1 MINILSKEALFAV
14 NNSGKVIIVSK
25 ITYEPQKTEDGDDFF
40 SKVGVVNKKVDI
52 YSNEPCDKWISSSTK
67 KQTVDFSN
75 IPESIVDTITQAIEA
90 TKNFDKNQ
98 NYEKAEFTDEQEAEI
113 MEDLQK
119 NIAQFNDKL
128 KKLSITGDGLDILTF
143 SKRYMFK
150 KHVLIKGERG
160 TSKTFSLDKFLN
172 DNELTTIFMTAHEG
186 VESQDMVGY
195 YTKDATG
202 GLVWLDGTLTQ
213 AFRLAQK
220 QKVVLF
226 IDEMLRIPAREL
238 NVLIGSISP
247 SSKGTFK
254 LRTNRIVNISDGIGE
269 TEILEVPQENLWV
282 AATTNV
288 GAKYNVDEID
298 HALSDRF
305 RVYEKTL
312 TPFETRQIITF
323 WLDMRGFDSKWVDRF
338 VNLEEKIRALFNSGE
353 IENIINIR
361 HISELIQYAETESD
375 FISYAVDLLPNLC
388 GVDMNGQIE
397 KTEKELILKLIK
409 NTLK

>member
-25 ITYEPQKTEDGDDFF
+25 ITYEPQKTEDEDDFF

-52 YSNEPCDKWISSSTK
+52 YSSEPCDKWISSSTK
-67 KQTVDFSN
+67 KQTVDLSN

-90 TKNFDKNQ
+90 TKNFDKNS
-98 NYEKAEFTDEQEAEI
+98 NYEKGSFTDEQETEI
-113 MEDLQK
+113 KEDLQK

-254 LRTNRIVNISDGIGE
+254 LRTNRITNINDGIGE
-269 TEILEVPQENLWV
+269 TEMLEVPQENLWV

-312 TPFETRQIITF
+312 TPYETRQIITF

-388 GVDMNGQIE
+388 SVDMNGQIE

>member
-25 ITYEPQKTEDGDDFF
+25 ITYEPQKTEDEDDFF

-90 TKNFDKNQ
+90 TKNFDKNS
-98 NYEKAEFTDEQEAEI
+98 NYEKTEFSDEQHAEI
-113 MEDLQK
+113 TEDLQK

-238 NVLIGSISP
+238 NVLVGSISP

-269 TEILEVPQENLWV
+269 TEILEIPQENLWV

-312 TPFETRQIITF
+312 TPYETRQIITF
-323 WLDMRGFDSKWVDRF
+323 WLDMRGFDSKWVDKF

-361 HISELIQYAETESD
+361 HISELIQYAETEGD

-388 GVDMNGQIE
+388 GVDMNGQMD

>member
-25 ITYEPQKTEDGDDFF
+25 ITYEPQKTEDEDDFF

-52 YSNEPCDKWISSSTK
+52 YSNEPCDNWISSSTK

-75 IPESIVDTITQAIEA
+75 IPESIVDTITQAIES
-90 TKNFDKNQ
+90 TKNFDKNS
-98 NYEKAEFTDEQEAEI
+98 NYEKGSFTDEQEAEI
-113 MEDLQK
+113 KEDLQK

-128 KKLSITGDGLDILTF
+128 KKLSIIRDGLDILTF
-143 SKRYMFK
+143 YKRYMFK

-269 TEILEVPQENLWV
+269 TAILEVPQENLWV

-323 WLDMRGFDSKWVDRF
+323 WLDMRGFDSKWVEKF

>member
-14 NNSGKVIIVSK
+14 SNSGKVIIVSK
-25 ITYEPQKTEDGDDFF
+25 ITYEPQKTEDEDDFF

-75 IPESIVDTITQAIEA
+75 MPESIVDTITQAIES
-90 TKNFDKNQ
+90 TKNFDKNS
-98 NYEKAEFTDEQEAEI
+98 NYEKGSFTDEQEAEI

-128 KKLSITGDGLDILTF
+128 KKLHITGDGLDILTF

-323 WLDMRGFDSKWVDRF
+323 WLDMRGFDSKWVDKF

-361 HISELIQYAETESD
+361 HISELIQYAETEGD

>member
-14 NNSGKVIIVSK
+14 DNSGKVIIVSK
-25 ITYEPQKTEDGDDFF
+25 ITYEPQKTEDEDDFF

-52 YSNEPCDKWISSSTK
+52 YSNEPCDKWLSSSTK

-90 TKNFDKNQ
+90 TKNFDKNS
-98 NYEKAEFTDEQEAEI
+98 NYEKAEFSYEQHAE
-113 MEDLQK
+113 MKVDLDK
-119 NIAQFNDKL
+119 NIIQFNEKL

-269 TEILEVPQENLWV
+269 TEILEIPQENLWV

-323 WLDMRGFDSKWVDRF
+323 WLDMRGFDSKWVDKF

>member
-14 NNSGKVIIVSK
+14 SNSGKVIIVSK
-25 ITYEPQKTEDGDDFF
+25 ITYEPQKTEDEDDFF
-40 SKVGVVNKKVDI
+40 SKVGVINKKVDI

-90 TKNFDKNQ
+90 TKNFDKNS
-98 NYEKAEFTDEQEAEI
+98 NYEKAELTIDQEAEVK
-113 MEDLQK
+113 EDLQK

-128 KKLSITGDGLDILTF
+128 KKLSINGDGLDILTF

-226 IDEMLRIPAREL
+226 IDEILRIPAREL

-247 SSKGTFK
+247 SSNGTFK

-323 WLDMRGFDSKWVDRF
+323 WLDMRGFDSKWIDKF

>member
-25 ITYEPQKTEDGDDFF
+25 ITYEPQKTEDEDDFF

-52 YSNEPCDKWISSSTK
+52 YSNEPCDKWLSSSTK

-75 IPESIVDTITQAIEA
+75 IPESIFDTITQAIEA
-90 TKNFDKNQ
+90 TKNFDKNS
-98 NYEKAEFTDEQEAEI
+98 NYEKGSFTDEQEAEI
-113 MEDLQK
+113 TEDLQK

-312 TPFETRQIITF
+312 TPYETRQIITF
-323 WLDMRGFDSKWVDRF
+323 WLDMRGFDSKWVEKF

>member
-14 NNSGKVIIVSK
+14 DNSGKVIIVSK
-25 ITYEPQKTEDGDDFF
+25 ITYEPQKTEDEDDFF

-52 YSNEPCDKWISSSTK
+52 YSNEPCDKWLSSSTK

-90 TKNFDKNQ
+90 TKNFDKNS
-98 NYEKAEFTDEQEAEI
+98 NYEKAEFSYEQHAE
-113 MEDLQK
+113 MKVDLDK
-119 NIAQFNDKL
+119 NIIQFNEKL

-238 NVLIGSISP
+238 NVLVGSISP

-312 TPFETRQIITF
+312 TPYETRQIITF
-323 WLDMRGFDSKWVDRF
+323 WLDMRGFDSKWVERF

-361 HISELIQYAETESD
+361 HISELIQYAETEGD

>member
-25 ITYEPQKTEDGDDFF
+25 ITYEPQKTEDEDDFF
-40 SKVGVVNKKVDI
+40 SKVGVVNKKVEI

-90 TKNFDKNQ
+90 TKNFDKNS
-98 NYEKAEFTDEQEAEI
+98 NYEKCSFSDEQHAEI
-113 MEDLQK
+113 KEDLDK
-119 NIAQFNDKL
+119 NIIQFNEKL

-150 KHVLIKGERG
+150 KHALIKGERG
-160 TSKTFSLDKFLN
+160 VGKTFSLDKFCE
-172 DNELTTIFMTAHEG
+172 DNGFRTVFMSGHEG
-186 VESQDMVGY
+186 IESQDMVGY

-312 TPFETRQIITF
+312 TPYETRQIITF
-323 WLDMRGFDSKWVDRF
+323 WLDMRGFDSKWVEKF

>member
-14 NNSGKVIIVSK
+14 SNSGKVIIVSK
-25 ITYEPQKTEDGDDFF
+25 ITYEPKKTEDEDDFF

-52 YSNEPCDKWISSSTK
+52 YSSEPCDKWISSSTK

-90 TKNFDKNQ
+90 TKNFDKNS
-98 NYEKAEFTDEQEAEI
+98 NYEKGSFTDEQEADI

-160 TSKTFSLDKFLN
+160 TSKTFSIDKFLN
-172 DNELTTIFMTAHEG
+172 DNELHTIFMTAHEG
-186 VESQDMVGY
+186 IESQDMVGY

-269 TEILEVPQENLWV
+269 TEMLEVPQENLWV

-312 TPFETRQIITF
+312 TPYETRQIITF

>member
-14 NNSGKVIIVSK
+14 SNSGKVIIVSK
-25 ITYEPQKTEDGDDFF
+25 ITYEPQKTEDEDDFF

-90 TKNFDKNQ
+90 TKNFDKNS
-98 NYEKAEFTDEQEAEI
+98 NYEKGSFTDEQEAEI
-113 MEDLQK
+113 IEDLQK

-128 KKLSITGDGLDILTF
+128 KKLYITGDGLDILTF

-150 KHVLIKGERG
+150 KHILIKGERG

-312 TPFETRQIITF
+312 TPYETRQIITF
-323 WLDMRGFDSKWVDRF
+323 WLDMRGFDSKWVDKF

-361 HISELIQYAETESD
+361 HISELIQYAETEGD

-388 GVDMNGQIE
+388 GVDMNGQID

>member
-25 ITYEPQKTEDGDDFF
+25 ITYEPQKTEDEDDFF

-52 YSNEPCDKWISSSTK
+52 YSNEPCDKWLSSSTK

-75 IPESIVDTITQAIEA
+75 IPESIVDTITKAIES
-90 TKNFDKNQ
+90 TKNFDKNS
-98 NYEKAEFTDEQEAEI
+98 NYEKAELTIDQEAEI
-113 MEDLQK
+113 KEDLQK

-128 KKLSITGDGLDILTF
+128 KKLSINEDGLGILTF

-323 WLDMRGFDSKWVDRF
+323 WLDMRGFDSKWVDKF

-361 HISELIQYAETESD
+361 HISELIQYAETEGD

-388 GVDMNGQIE
+388 GVDMNGQID

>member
-25 ITYEPQKTEDGDDFF
+25 ITYEPQKTEDEDDFF

-52 YSNEPCDKWISSSTK
+52 YSNEQCDKWLSSSTK
-67 KQTVDFSN
+67 KQTVDLSN

-90 TKNFDKNQ
+90 TKNFDKNS
-98 NYEKAEFTDEQEAEI
+98 NYERVEFTDEQDLEI
-113 MEDLQK
+113 REDLEK

-202 GLVWLDGTLTQ
+202 GLVWLD
-213 AFRLAQK
+213 
-220 QKVVLF
+220 
-226 IDEMLRIPAREL
+226 D
-238 NVLIGSISP
+238 
-247 SSKGTFK
+247 
-254 LRTNRIVNISDGIGE
+254 
-269 TEILEVPQENLWV
+269 
-282 AATTNV
+282 
-288 GAKYNVDEID
+288 
-298 HALSDRF
+298 
-305 RVYEKTL
+305 
-312 TPFETRQIITF
+312 
-323 WLDMRGFDSKWVDRF
+323 
-338 VNLEEKIRALFNSGE
+338 
-353 IENIINIR
+353 
-361 HISELIQYAETESD
+361 
-375 FISYAVDLLPNLC
+375 C
-388 GVDMNGQIE
+388 C
-397 KTEKELILKLIK
+397 
-409 NTLK
+409 

>member
-14 NNSGKVIIVSK
+14 SNSGKVIIVSK
-25 ITYEPQKTEDGDDFF
+25 ITYEPKKTEDEDDFF

-52 YSNEPCDKWISSSTK
+52 YSSEPCDKWISSSTK

-90 TKNFDKNQ
+90 TKNFDKNS
-98 NYEKAEFTDEQEAEI
+98 NYEKGSFTDEQEADI

-160 TSKTFSLDKFLN
+160 TSKTFSIDKFLN
-172 DNELTTIFMTAHEG
+172 DNELHTIFMTAHEG
-186 VESQDMVGY
+186 IESQDMVGY

-269 TEILEVPQENLWV
+269 TEMLEVPQENLWV

-288 GAKYNVDEID
+288 GAKYNVEEID

-312 TPFETRQIITF
+312 TPYETRQIITF

>member
-1 MINILSKEALFAV
+1 MMNILSKEALFAV

-25 ITYEPQKTEDGDDFF
+25 ITYEPQKTEDEDDFF

-90 TKNFDKNQ
+90 TKNFDKNS
-98 NYEKAEFTDEQEAEI
+98 NYEKGSFTDEQEAEI
-113 MEDLQK
+113 REDLQK

-150 KHVLIKGERG
+150 KHVLIKGQRA

-186 VESQDMVGY
+186 IESQDMVGY

-238 NVLIGSISP
+238 NVLVGSISP

-254 LRTNRIVNISDGIGE
+254 LRTNRIVNISHGIGE
-269 TEILEVPQENLWV
+269 TEILEIPQENLWV

-323 WLDMRGFDSKWVDRF
+323 WLDMREFDSKWVERF

-361 HISELIQYAETESD
+361 HISELIQYAETEGD

>member
-25 ITYEPQKTEDGDDFF
+25 ITYEPQKTEDEDDFF

-52 YSNEPCDKWISSSTK
+52 YSNEPCDNWISSSTK

-75 IPESIVDTITQAIEA
+75 IPESIVDTITQAIES
-90 TKNFDKNQ
+90 TKNFDKNS
-98 NYEKAEFTDEQEAEI
+98 NYEKGSFTDEQEAEI
-113 MEDLQK
+113 KEDLQK

-128 KKLSITGDGLDILTF
+128 KKLSIIRDGLDILTF
-143 SKRYMFK
+143 YKRYMFK

-269 TEILEVPQENLWV
+269 TAILEVPQENLWV

-312 TPFETRQIITF
+312 TPFEVRQIITF
-323 WLDMRGFDSKWVDRF
+323 WLDMRGFDSKWVEKF

-388 GVDMNGQIE
+388 SVDMNGQID